1 MAVEFLVNRL
11 KALVLL
17 LFGVFRRALC
27 CLRRRRRSSCDSI
40 PLSAVGVIPNAT
52 NNPNTELEKWDHWEE
67 NPVVVVPDRPVNTVQ
82 SKIEQYRQQVTKST
96 EPPEEEQQPNFFQ
109 DMTPKITRQTKILI
123 KDKKAENSY
132 ENARHSAKFAVATD
146 PIPTNEL
153 KEWEDNA
160 VSWEEETSE
169 EFGDPTRVLRE
180 QKRREREQRLFEQQQ
195 KRLER
200 NARPQPLGAKI
211 SS

>member
-17 LFGVFRRALC
+17 LFGVFRRAMC

-40 PLSAVGVIPNAT
+40 PLSAVGVVPNAS
-52 NNPNTELEKWDHWEE
+52 NNSNTELEKWDHWEE
-67 NPVVVVPDRPVNTVQ
+67 NPVVVVPDKPVNMVQ

-96 EPPEEEQQPNFFQ
+96 EPPMEEQQPNFFE

-123 KDKKAENSY
+123 KDKKVENTFRNST
-132 ENARHSAKFAVATD
+132 KFAVATD

-169 EFGDPTRVLRE
+169 EIGDPTKALRE

-211 SS
+211 NS

>member
-17 LFGVFRRALC
+17 LFGVFRRAMC

-40 PLSAVGVIPNAT
+40 PLSAVGVVPNNT
-52 NNPNTELEKWDHWEE
+52 NTELEKWDHWEE
-67 NPVVVVPDRPVNTVQ
+67 NPVVVVPDRPVNVVQ
-82 SKIEQYRQQVTKST
+82 SKIEQYRQQVAKST
-96 EPPEEEQQPNFFQ
+96 EPPDEEQQPNFFE
-109 DMTPKITRQTKILI
+109 DMTPRITRQTKILI
-123 KDKKAENSY
+123 KDKKAENASK
-132 ENARHSAKFAVATD
+132 SSIKFAVTTD

-160 VSWEEETSE
+160 TSWEEETSE
-169 EFGDPTRVLRE
+169 EFGDPTRALRE
-180 QKRREREQRLFEQQQ
+180 QKRREREQRLFEQHQ

>member
-1 MAVEFLVNRL
+1 MAVEFIVNRL

-17 LFGVFRRALC
+17 LFGVFRRAMC

-40 PLSAVGVIPNAT
+40 PLSAVGVIPNPS
-52 NNPNTELEKWDHWEE
+52 NNLNTELEKWDHWEE

-96 EPPEEEQQPNFFQ
+96 ESPEEEQQPNFFQ

-132 ENARHSAKFAVATD
+132 DNARHFAKFAVATD

-169 EFGDPTRVLRE
+169 EFGDPTRALRE